1 MENKNNT
8 YEELVQLKESGEIGW
23 REFIRRQPEMEDD
36 YYHWCVEN
44 DLDMNEETA
53 EAFMTLT
60 EEHVLA
66 YEQTPSKQNHKV
78 KNTLWKKTRITV

>member
-1 MENKNNT
+1 MDNNKEKS
-8 YEELVQLKESGEIGW
+8 YEELIQLKDEKIGW
-23 REFIRRQPEMEDD
+23 RDFIRQQSEMEND

-60 EEHVLA
+60 EEHVTA
-66 YEQTPSKQNHKV
+66 
-78 KNTLWKKTRITV
+78 

>member
-1 MENKNNT
+1 MENTNNT

-23 REFIRRQPEMEDD
+23 PEMEDG
-36 YYHWCVEN
+36 YYHWCVDN

-66 YEQTPSKQNHKV
+66 
-78 KNTLWKKTRITV
+78 

>member
-1 MENKNNT
+1 MEKT
-8 YEELVQLKESGEIGW
+8 GTGEIGW

-60 EEHVLA
+60 EEHVVA
-66 YEQTPSKQNHKV
+66 
-78 KNTLWKKTRITV
+78 

>member
-1 MENKNNT
+1 MEKRENT

-36 YYHWCVEN
+36 YYHWRVEN
-44 DLDMNEETA
+44 DLDMNEDTA

-60 EEHVLA
+60 EEHVVA
-66 YEQTPSKQNHKV
+66 
-78 KNTLWKKTRITV
+78 

>member
-1 MENKNNT
+1 MPFLRYYENTRPYNLYCENT
-8 YEELVQLKESGEIGW
+8 LLIGW

-60 EEHVLA
+60 EEHVVA
-66 YEQTPSKQNHKV
+66 
-78 KNTLWKKTRITV
+78 

>member
-1 MENKNNT
+1 MEKTGNTYEELVEKREKT

-36 YYHWCVEN
+36 YYHWCVNN

-60 EEHVLA
+60 EEHVVA
-66 YEQTPSKQNHKV
+66 
-78 KNTLWKKTRITV
+78 

>member
-1 MENKNNT
+1 M
-8 YEELVQLKESGEIGW
+8 LKEQGKIGW
-23 REFIRRQPEMEDD
+23 REFIRRQSELEDE

-60 EEHVLA
+60 EEHVVA
-66 YEQTPSKQNHKV
+66 
-78 KNTLWKKTRITV
+78 

>member
-1 MENKNNT
+1 MEKREKT

-53 EAFMTLT
+53 EAKL
-60 EEHVLA
+60 
-66 YEQTPSKQNHKV
+66 
-78 KNTLWKKTRITV
+78 ITTK

>member
-1 MENKNNT
+1 MEKTGNT

-44 DLDMNEETA
+44 DLDMNERRSR
-53 EAFMTLT
+53 
-60 EEHVLA
+60 
-66 YEQTPSKQNHKV
+66 TPK
-78 KNTLWKKTRITV
+78 LITTK